1 MLEKAIELLKNKE
14 YNQSEITLLS
24 LLKDP
29 GSKAEAAFRLA
40 SLYDSQ
46 GKEKMAAAYYEK
58 ALLFSIRGELR
69 ERTYIQLGST
79 YRAVGE
85 YEKAKEC
92 LEQGLLEYPE
102 NRAIQIFL
110 AAVYY
115 NIGESKKAATLLLEN
130 LAMTSSDQ
138 WVSDYKE
145 ALLFYAKDLDQSW

>member
-14 YNQSEITLLS
+14 YKESETILLS

-29 GSKAEAAFRLA
+29 GSKLEAAFRLA
-40 SLYDSQ
+40 SLYDSL
-46 GKEKMAAAYYEK
+46 GKEKMAAVYYEK

-85 YEKAKEC
+85 YAKAREC
-92 LEQGLLEYPE
+92 LEQGLIEYLE

-110 AAVYY
+110 AVVYY
-115 NIGESKKAATLLLEN
+115 NIGKNKKASTLLLEN